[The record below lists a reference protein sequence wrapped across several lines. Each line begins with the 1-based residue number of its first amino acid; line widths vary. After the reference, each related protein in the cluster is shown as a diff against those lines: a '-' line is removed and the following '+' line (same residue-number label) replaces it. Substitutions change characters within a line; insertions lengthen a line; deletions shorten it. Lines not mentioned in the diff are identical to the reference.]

1 MVNSGGTALSGIS
14 VNIYSG
20 GYGSPEGSLN
30 ATLTSASNGSF
41 SFRAT
46 GFGYRATLTPPDGTN
61 YAQTRID
68 FSAWGDLSRD
78 FVLESKKTVS
88 GILTTYEGTPASGVR
103 IEAYSDAGFG
113 RGSTTTNPDGSYSI
127 TGLAPGIYRL
137 MVFGVD
143 STVIPGLNGTWYT
156 ESLVTGVDVTQDATR
171 NVSLPQ
177 FFAING
183 VITDTNAVPVSGIPL
198 TISSSGY
205 GSLSGSLNSSQS
217 TNSDGT
223 FSTKG
228 PIFNYLIRISPLAQS
243 NFPVTSTYLDLA
255 SDRRLNVILPFSDV
269 TPPNFVSPPVATAI
283 GQTASTIVWQTD
295 EPSRGTVN
303 WGDGN
308 SITEPAY
315 VTQHSV
321 LITRLQSSRNYSVQ
335 VSAYDRT
342 GNGPTTATTSF
353 TTLDSPDT
361 APPIITDGP
370 LLAFVDPYSTVIN
383 WETNKPATTRVTGDA
398 TYDDAGYVRIHRA
411 ELTGLQASTQYNVTV
426 SSVDANG
433 NGPVSR
439 GLSFKTAASVDTTP
453 PVITKGPWSTNV
465 TADAATVSWET
476 DEPANG
482 GVSYNDGT
490 AYTVT
495 NDDALT
501 EQHSARLTGLSP
513 NTTFNV
519 TVSSKDATGNGPT
532 LSQAFTVRTLAVAN
546 TKAPVF
552 IEGPAVCKTSN
563 RLIQICA
570 KTDVPTSI
578 NIKYGLSSETLNRTE
593 ARAELSQQHAIP
605 INGLLAST
613 RYVFKVEVVD
623 PKVQTTTSK
632 TLDVTTAANTAPSPQ
647 FVQAPTV
654 SYVGKDRTVI
664 EWETNRPC
672 NALVEYGVGNYDQ
685 QATDGH
691 YKTKQKIVLTNL
703 RANRSYQFRVTAT
716 DVDGLSVVSGQ

>member
-1 MVNSGGTALSGIS
+1 MSGRVVDTNGVGISGIA
-14 VNIYSG
+14 VSG
-20 GYGSPEGSLN
+20 SSQYGSVDPITTGSD
-30 ATLTSASNGSF
+30 GG
-41 SFRAT
+41 FR
-46 GFGYRATLTPPDGTN
+46 F
-61 YAQTRID
+61 
-68 FSAWGDLSRD
+68 
-78 FVLESKKTVS
+78 FVVS
-88 GILTTYEGTPASGVR
+88 GAEGRIQLDAPTGSG
-103 IEAYSDAGFG
+103 IADQF
-113 RGSTTTNPDGSYSI
+113 I
-127 TGLAPGIYRL
+127 TGLNLSDTFNGRF
-137 MVFGVD
+137 V
-143 STVIPGLNGTWYT
+143 VI
-156 ESLVTGVDVTQDATR
+156 
-171 NVSLPQ
+171 VSDTLPPK
-177 FFAING
+177 I
-183 VITDTNAVPVSGIPL
+183 
-198 TISSSGY
+198 
-205 GSLSGSLNSSQS
+205 LSGPIASNINS
-217 TNSDGT
+217 G
-223 FSTKG
+223 
-228 PIFNYLIRISPLAQS
+228 A
-243 NFPVTSTYLDLA
+243 
-255 SDRRLNVILPFSDV
+255 
-269 TPPNFVSPPVATAI
+269 ATIA
-283 GQTASTIVWQTD
+283 WQTD
-295 EPSRGTVN
+295 ETARGTVN

-308 SITEPAY
+308 SITEPTY
-315 VTQHSV
+315 VTQHSA
-321 LITRLQSSRNYSVQ
+321 LLTGLQPNRNYSVQ

-342 GNGPTTATTSF
+342 ENGPTTATTSF

-398 TYDDAGYVRIHRA
+398 TYDDAGFVRIHRA

-439 GLSFKTAASVDTTP
+439 GLSFKTTASVDTTP

-513 NTTFNV
+513 NTTYNV